1 MNTVPKLTLT
11 KATTE
16 KNSRSVLMAYISNN
30 KTVVEPKPIEVQ
42 FTSYSSSSS
51 SANAIAVD
59 NNHSSSSGSANAI
72 AVDNSNIRTV
82 IKEIRSDE
90 IVNCLFAEK
99 E

>member
-1 MNTVPKLTLT
+1 
-11 KATTE
+11 
-16 KNSRSVLMAYISNN
+16 MAYISN
-30 KTVVEPKPIEVQ
+30 KTVEPKPIEVQ
-42 FTSYSSSSS
+42 FYSSSSS

-59 NNHSSSSGSANAI
+59 NNHSSSSSSANAI